1 MLSFCKKVS
10 VSVFAFALLVMPSI
24 VGAQSIVPCAG
35 TLNPWDAGK
44 CNSQGAGLPGGT
56 IYQIIASTL
65 SWLLAVL
72 GFLAIAGFVISGLLY
87 ITSAGN
93 EGQAEQ
99 AKNAMKY
106 SVIGIIVALIGY
118 VAIKAI
124 DSLLRASTTF

>member
-1 MLSFCKKVS
+1 MLSFCKKLSISVLAFMLVVGPSVVS
-10 VSVFAFALLVMPSI
+10 
-24 VGAQSIVPCAG
+24 AQLIPG
-35 TLNPWDAGK
+35 GMNPWQAGQA
-44 CNSQGAGLPGGT
+44 NASAAGLPDKP

-65 SWLLAVL
+65 SWLLAILV
-72 GFLAIAGFVISGLLY
+72 FLAIAGFVISGLLY

-99 AKNAMKY
+99 AKNAMKF

-124 DSLLRASTTF
+124 DSLLRASSSF

>member
-1 MLSFCKKVS
+1 MLSFCKKLS
-10 VSVFAFALLVMPSI
+10 ISVFAFMLVVAPS
-24 VGAQSIVPCAG
+24 VVLAQ
-35 TLNPWDAGK
+35 TLIPSGMNPWQAGQA
-44 CNSQGAGLPGGT
+44 NASAAGLPDRP
-56 IYQIIASTL
+56 IYQIISSTL

-99 AKNAMKY
+99 AKNAMKF

-124 DSLLRASTTF
+124 DSLLRASSSF

>member
-10 VSVFAFALLVMPSI
+10 VSVFAFTLFVVPSLVS
-24 VGAQSIVPCAG
+24 AQLIPG
-35 TLNPWDAGK
+35 GMNPWQAGQA
-44 CNSQGAGLPGGT
+44 NASAAGLPGGA
-56 IYQIIASTL
+56 IYQIISSTL

-99 AKNAMKY
+99 AKNAMKF
-106 SVIGIIVALIGY
+106 SVIGIIVALIGF

-124 DSLLRASTTF
+124 DSLLRAQSTF